1 MKTEPFA
8 SEIFKN
14 IPTVMTIGVFDGMHV
29 GHMRIIE
36 ECVRTAQD
44 LNAKSVVVT
53 FSINPKM
60 YCGTEEK
67 MKSICSDNEVESIL
81 ANAGVNYHCVID
93 FSHNI
98 SKLTGEEFVAKV
110 CTSYDLKAMVVGT
123 DFRCGCKNGSAGV
136 AEISQLLPKYTSSA
150 FLKVVDSV
158 FINGE
163 KVSSSLIRRCLL
175 TGNTEKASVLLG
187 RSLNLGLSQNDC

>member
-8 SEIFKN
+8 SEIFKT

-29 GHMRIIE
+29 GHMKTIN
-36 ECVRTAQD
+36 ECVKTARE
-44 LNAKSVVVT
+44 LCAKSVVVT
-53 FSINPKM
+53 FNVNPKM
-60 YCGTEEK
+60 YCGTEEQ
-67 MKSICSDNEVESIL
+67 MKSICSDSEIESIL
-81 ANAGVNYHCVID
+81 SNAGVNYHCVID

-110 CTSYDLKAMVVGT
+110 CTSYDLRAMVVGT
-123 DFRCGCKNGSAGV
+123 DFRCGCKNGSAGIE
-136 AEISQLLPKYTSSA
+136 EISLLLPKYTSSA
-150 FLKVVDSV
+150 FLKVVDPV

-175 TGNTEKASVLLG
+175 TGDTEKASVLLG